1 MGSTTPKPKYDRL
14 ASKRIACPMK
24 AVIRIK
30 NGAVTFG
37 NICLKIILTE
47 LNPFVRAASTD
58 GSVTTA
64 NA

>member
-1 MGSTTPKPKYDRL
+1 
-14 ASKRIACPMK
+14 MK